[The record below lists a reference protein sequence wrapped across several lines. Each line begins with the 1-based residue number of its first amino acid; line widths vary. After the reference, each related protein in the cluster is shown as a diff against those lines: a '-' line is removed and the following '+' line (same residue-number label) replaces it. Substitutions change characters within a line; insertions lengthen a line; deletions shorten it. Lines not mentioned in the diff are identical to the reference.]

1 MLSLAWEP
9 LPNPPH
15 PQGQRNLDLRGAKGM
30 GQEMQKSLGENWGG
44 RMDSED
50 LPFLINWGAQ
60 SKVA

>member
-1 MLSLAWEP
+1 
-9 LPNPPH
+9 
-15 PQGQRNLDLRGAKGM
+15 M